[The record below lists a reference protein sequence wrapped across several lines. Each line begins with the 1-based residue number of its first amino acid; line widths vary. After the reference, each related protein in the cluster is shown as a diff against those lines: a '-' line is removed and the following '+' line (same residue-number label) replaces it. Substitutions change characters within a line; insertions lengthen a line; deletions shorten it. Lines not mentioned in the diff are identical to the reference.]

1 MEPGDGFTHYN
12 TLLGDASISSFSS
25 MLTESSTA
33 PSTSTANLSTSA
45 PGVEEEG
52 HHYPADMLGFTAASA
67 FIIAI
72 LGTFGNLLTIIAL
85 PMTKNLRTTATAFVV
100 NLAVVELMFCVFI
113 LPMSGAQYLYLQRH
127 LEGSLLTDR
136 HCIFFTTLRYSI
148 TQVELQTILAIALTR
163 AIAVS
168 QPRLYQNINQPTVIG
183 VYIAIIW
190 LYSIAMRIPPAI
202 GVFGQYE
209 YNPNTMECDLDNK
222 NRLAR
227 LVYLVMDAFIPVL
240 LIFILYF
247 FVFIMVVR
255 RAVVRQ
261 RKFSTNFPPPQAQ
274 VKLSSARVARSSQK
288 NKKVVPPTSSASTS
302 STTGTGTQRKGST
315 SSFKSLKKMV
325 SETSLRRRFLRAAR
339 LLTGKCS
346 RQSSTM
352 SQRLN
357 TNRRDM
363 RVARTIFIIF
373 LLVLVCSVPVAMIHA
388 VDPLVKR
395 PVRFLL
401 VHILYWLQYCLNV
414 VVYVLMNRQ
423 YRDAYVDCLSR
434 VFPRFKRH
442 HGRRFFWEKASIS
455 SRPQP
460 NLTSTKANNPG
471 NDSCASEADQAVSGN
486 PMPAAQCRLTAIPEG
501 GSSAAS
507 DSVFSD
513 QQKKSPDEPLLDEH
527 KKEENKC
534 EADSYKE
541 EEEKK
546 EEERQVEEEDE
557 EDSLLDTEHWLTKN
571 GTTLSKPDS
580 ESMV

>member
-45 PGVEEEG
+45 QGVEEEG

-247 FVFIMVVR
+247 FVFIMV
-255 RAVVRQ
+255 
-261 RKFSTNFPPPQAQ
+261 
-274 VKLSSARVARSSQK
+274 KLSSARVARSSQK

-325 SETSLRRRFLRAAR
+325 SETSLRRRF
-339 LLTGKCS
+339 S

-546 EEERQVEEEDE
+546 EKERQVEEEDE

>member
-247 FVFIMVVR
+247 FVFIMV
-255 RAVVRQ
+255 
-261 RKFSTNFPPPQAQ
+261 
-274 VKLSSARVARSSQK
+274 KLSSARVARSSQK

-325 SETSLRRRFLRAAR
+325 SETSLRRRF
-339 LLTGKCS
+339 S

-546 EEERQVEEEDE
+546 EKERQVEEEDE